1 MVSLF
6 QWLQRPGHIGTLIFV
21 PCCSVDQLTT
31 RLQLPS
37 AGSQMPDD
45 TLPRTETPPLSRYG
59 DRCTPTLPSISPSLY
74 QPNTPVSMPSPFSP
88 YDPSRRSRTRS
99 DSNSDRRT
107 QSPSL
112 GSKSPHTSSPSPQAP
127 QAADSLLHLESGP
140 TKPKKRERHHKHKLC
155 DQDRKAICVYHLQHP
170 NARQEDIGSVF
181 GVERSTISKI
191 LKDKDRWLHVSDED
205 QGNDLTAKHRYTLL
219 IYSQ

>member
-1 MVSLF
+1 
-6 QWLQRPGHIGTLIFV
+6 
-21 PCCSVDQLTT
+21 
-31 RLQLPS
+31 
-37 AGSQMPDD
+37 MPDD
-45 TLPRTETPPLSRYG
+45 SLPRTETPPLSRYG

-112 GSKSPHTSSPSPQAP
+112 HSKSPHDFSIPQAP
-127 QAADSLLHLESGP
+127 QPGNPPETSSS
-140 TKPKKRERHHKHKLC
+140 TRPKKRERHHKHKLC
-155 DQDRKAICVYHLQHP
+155 DQDRKSICVYHLQHP
-170 NARQEDIGSVF
+170 NARQEDIGTVF

-205 QGNDLTAKHRYTLL
+205 QGNDLTAKHRYTH
-219 IYSQ
+219 YSFTKFD